1 MATRDYV
8 GSRPRRRAGGRNT
21 KKAAPRRFPVIPALL
36 AGALLA
42 GFGGFLYMI
51 NGKGHDAP
59 TIEEQ
64 VKANKPKPQNN
75 GLPQE
80 KWSYIERLENKQ
92 VDIIEPPT
100 QPGVLPPPPA
110 DTMTLQP
117 EKLPQPVPT
126 DIPQPGTPIGQP
138 KPYQPNPATTPSTS
152 GAPVASAQEQVIDR
166 KAERERMEREIRAEL
181 ERERAAAAK
190 AQPAAQQPAQTAAA
204 DSGRYMMQCAALR
217 SQDSAESLKAR
228 IAFTAGLSSSLQ
240 VINGTNGTVYKV
252 MVGPFNGKA
261 AADAANRKLQ
271 SSGISG
277 CIPKKG

>member
-21 KKAAPRRFPVIPALL
+21 KKAAPRRFPVIPILL
-36 AGALLA
+36 VVALLA

-51 NGKGHDAP
+51 NGKGSDAP

-64 VKANKPKPQNN
+64 VKANKPKTQNN

-92 VDIIEPPT
+92 VDVIAPPP

-110 DTMTLQP
+110 ETLTLQP

-126 DIPQPGTPIGQP
+126 DIPQPGTPIGQVQP
-138 KPYQPNPATTPSTS
+138 YKPQPVQPAKP
-152 GAPVASAQEQVIDR
+152 APVASAQEQVIDR
-166 KAERERMEREIRAEL
+166 QADRERMEREIRAEL
-181 ERERAAAAK
+181 ERERAAAPK
-190 AQPAAQQPAQTAAA
+190 PQVAAA
-204 DSGRYMMQCAALR
+204 AGDDSGRYMMQCAALR

-240 VINGTNGTVYKV
+240 VVNGAGGAVYKV
-252 MVGPFNGKA
+252 MVGPFSGKA
-261 AADAANRKLQ
+261 ATDAANRKLQ
-271 SSGISG
+271 SAGISG

>member
-21 KKAAPRRFPVIPALL
+21 KKAAPRRFPVIPILL
-36 AGALLA
+36 VAALLA

-51 NGKGHDAP
+51 NGKGNDAP

-64 VKANKPKPQNN
+64 VKANKPKTQNN

-110 DTMTLQP
+110 ETLTLQP
-117 EKLPQPVPT
+117 SKLPQPVPT

-138 KPYQPNPATTPSTS
+138 KPYLPNPATTPSTS
-152 GAPVASAQEQVIDR
+152 GAPVASAQEQAIDR
-166 KAERERMEREIRAEL
+166 KADRERMEREIRAEL
-181 ERERAAAAK
+181 ERERAAATK
-190 AQPAAQQPAQTAAA
+190 AQPASAPAQPAAT
-204 DSGRYMMQCAALR
+204 DNGRYMMQCAALR

-228 IAFTAGLSSSLQ
+228 IAFGAGLSSSLQ
-240 VINGTNGTVYKV
+240 VINGANGTVYKV

-261 AADAANRKLQ
+261 AVDAANRKLQ